1 MRRRWEA
8 SFEGVSEISSH
19 QSTCGVVGLARL
31 TVFSVL
37 HTVGI
42 RFMRTAFITGQEQ
55 ASLITLGGD
64 ANLTRKNCPPVGN
77 PEVGNPDIHG
87 KK

>member
-1 MRRRWEA
+1 M
-8 SFEGVSEISSH
+8 
-19 QSTCGVVGLARL
+19 ARL

-42 RFMRTAFITGQEQ
+42 RFMRTAFISGARSRRLSSHLEK
-55 ASLITLGGD
+55 GGD